1 MSLLALFWLLSWSA
15 CGLALAVL
23 AGLVG
28 YRAWDNR
35 RAEARRRERAQYI
48 ALLKARAEPSAPAG
62 DVLTDLTVDILEL
75 VRGEEKD
82 RFAERLAGTGVAGQL
97 HARLRHGGTR
107 TRMLTAAALANF
119 SDAGTREAL
128 TAALDDRNPEVRLTA
143 ALSLAADGQA
153 PPPEEVIRRL
163 GLGEHETSLLTVL
176 LLVEMAQTDLASVR
190 ALLGDSATAPS
201 VRAATAEA
209 LALGDDFV
217 AVPIIGALAIAA
229 DPWAGEL
236 PRYLAALA
244 RFRHPA
250 GAPAVLHGL
259 GSPVEAVRAAAAHA
273 AGRIGVAAAL
283 DRLEQLLA
291 DPAWRV
297 RFEAAQALL
306 KLGSEGE
313 RRLRHVARD
322 GEEPARETA
331 VQILAEH
338 AAAAA

>member
-1 MSLLALFWLLSWSA
+1 MSLLTLFWLLSWSA

-35 RAEARRRERAQYI
+35 RADARRRERAQYI
-48 ALLKARAEPSAPAG
+48 ALLKARAEPSAAAG
-62 DVLTDLTVDILEL
+62 DVLTDLSVDILEL
-75 VRGEEKD
+75 VRGDTKA
-82 RFAERLAGTGVAGQL
+82 RFAERAARTGAAERL
-97 HARLRHGGTR
+97 HERLRHGGAR

-119 SDAGTREAL
+119 SDAETRAAL

-163 GLGEHETSLLTVL
+163 GLGAHETSLLTVM
-176 LLVEMAQTDLASVR
+176 LLVEMAQTDLANVR
-190 ALLGDSATAPS
+190 ALLGDSATAPT

-209 LALGDDFV
+209 LALCDDFV
-217 AVPIIGALAIAA
+217 AVPLIGALATAA
-229 DPWAGEL
+229 DPWASEL

-250 GAPAVLHGL
+250 GAPAVLQCL
-259 GSPVEAVRAAAAHA
+259 DSPAAEVRAAAAHA

-291 DPAWRV
+291 DADWWV
-297 RFEAAQALL
+297 RFQAAQALAQ
-306 KLGSEGE
+306 LGADGE
-313 RRLRHVARD
+313 RRLRHTARH

-331 VQILAEH
+331 ALTLAERV
-338 AAAAA
+338 AAEP